1 MIKPFVL
8 YLLLGINAISLDDIL
23 ISLDDIPRSSA
34 EYKKSVR
41 KEKEE
46 IDAED
51 YKFDEWREQDLQNK
65 KTEEAVKEEVTKEI
79 ISESNSNTSIV

>member
-8 YLLLGINAISLDDIL
+8 SLLIGINA

-51 YKFDEWREQDLQNK
+51 YKYDEWREQD
-65 KTEEAVKEEVTKEI
+65 V
-79 ISESNSNTSIV
+79 